1 MNVKIRKEEPCDMP
15 FVFDLIQLAFENEQ
29 HSDHQ
34 EQILVDSLR
43 RSPEFIPELSII
55 AESEGKI
62 VGYLLLTK
70 IQIVNH
76 ENQQIQNSLAL
87 APVAVLPQF
96 QGKGVG
102 SKLILYSHQI
112 AKELG
117 FRSIILLGH
126 ADYYPKFGYVPA
138 SVYAIKLPFDAPD
151 ENCLAKELFENSLKG
166 IHGIVRYPKEFGII
180 S

>member
-1 MNVKIRKEEPCDMP
+1 MNVKIRKEEPYDMP
-15 FVFDLIQLAFENEQ
+15 SVFELIQLAFESEQ

-34 EQILVDSLR
+34 EQVLVENLR
-43 RSPEFIPELSII
+43 RSAEFIPELSII
-55 AESEGKI
+55 AEIDGKI
-62 VGYLLLTK
+62 VGYILLTK
-70 IQIVNH
+70 IQIVN
-76 ENQQIQNSLAL
+76 QDSRQIQDSLAL

-102 SKLILYSHQI
+102 SQLILYSHQI

-117 FRSIILLGH
+117 FGSIILLGH

-138 SVYAIKLPFDAPD
+138 SVYAIKLPFDVPD

-166 IHGIVRYPKEFGII
+166 IHGMVRYPKEFGV
-180 S
+180 